1 MDNSDEE
8 NCNEYKCALNKHVYC
23 PREKRCARRE
33 NSYRYCLTKS
43 KEIIFVFELFDYSCD
58 GTTDCE
64 DNSDEENCQ
73 QCNGDK
79 NTFLCDSKCKNLF
92 N

>member
-43 KEIIFVFELFDYSCD
+43 KEIFFLNDLIIVVMELRIVKIIPMKKIVNNVMEIRIHFYAIQNVRIYSI
-58 GTTDCE
+58 E
-64 DNSDEENCQ
+64 
-73 QCNGDK
+73 
-79 NTFLCDSKCKNLF
+79 
-92 N
+92 